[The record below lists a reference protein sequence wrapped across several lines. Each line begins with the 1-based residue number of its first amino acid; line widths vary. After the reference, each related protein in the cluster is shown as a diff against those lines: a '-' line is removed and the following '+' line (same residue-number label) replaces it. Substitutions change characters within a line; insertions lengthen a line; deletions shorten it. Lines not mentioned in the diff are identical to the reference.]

1 MSRLSRL
8 FSTSDHAYIVYR
20 FVEKLFCATSGSE
33 DLASSDISFD
43 AKKLTQG
50 FGVKTFVASSHMTS
64 KREKVAEFTKHAS
77 SGLFAQLPHEE
88 LALAVAQLRNARLSS
103 DAAEIGVSLDK
114 SAYHCLIRVAGN
126 AFVHEEPMELIDI
139 SKIQPTNQ
147 AGKLIDHFPSKTEG
161 TVYFTDGKN
170 SYQFVAAKNTL
181 VKTFNLGSHFTSD
194 ALATPIDVDIW
205 SEVLGNAFSE
215 PESAQ
220 TDVDP
225 FVILP
230 LYSTKSSII
239 KEVPLKSGIN
249 QWNAGGRAR
258 SFGESY
264 IPVPA
269 IVHQIRSGF
278 FPDRE
283 TKFQLHL
290 PNGEVVSAKIC
301 QQGDKA
307 LMSDPNDKLCK
318 WLFSMIDGDWSK
330 SESRFSGS
338 KPYSYD
344 DLVNINKDSVRVSKS
359 SDGQTYFMESAPLG
373 SFEQFVASAS
383 DAEDTAQ

>member
-1 MSRLSRL
+1 
-8 FSTSDHAYIVYR
+8 
-20 FVEKLFCATSGSE
+20 
-33 DLASSDISFD
+33 
-43 AKKLTQG
+43 
-50 FGVKTFVASSHMTS
+50 
-64 KREKVAEFTKHAS
+64 
-77 SGLFAQLPHEE
+77 
-88 LALAVAQLRNARLSS
+88 
-103 DAAEIGVSLDK
+103 
-114 SAYHCLIRVAGN
+114 
-126 AFVHEEPMELIDI
+126 
-139 SKIQPTNQ
+139 
-147 AGKLIDHFPSKTEG
+147 
-161 TVYFTDGKN
+161 
-170 SYQFVAAKNTL
+170 L

-215 PESAQ
+215 PETAQ

-230 LYSTKSSII
+230 LYSTKSSVL

-249 QWNAGGRAR
+249 QWNAGGRPR

-269 IVHQIRSGF
+269 IIHQIRSGF